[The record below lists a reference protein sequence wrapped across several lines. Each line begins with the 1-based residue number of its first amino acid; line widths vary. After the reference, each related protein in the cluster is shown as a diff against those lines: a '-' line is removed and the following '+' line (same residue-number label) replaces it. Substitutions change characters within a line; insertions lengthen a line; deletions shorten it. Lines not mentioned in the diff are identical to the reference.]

1 MTLEI
6 PNGDWTFKSVAVCKN
21 FGSHVREQLPWYDL
35 MTGAVAHFA
44 RHYIAEESIVYDLGC
59 STGNIGKAL
68 AKTINERRA
77 RLIAVDNA
85 SAMGDIYEG
94 GGVFKCEELEAFE
107 PEPFSVAVCF
117 LSLMFVKKKDRTK
130 LVERLRKKCLPG
142 GAIIVVDKIEQS
154 GGFLGTAVN
163 RLTLAAKLST
173 GTSPSDII
181 AKELSLSG
189 IQRPLARDEVFGAQ
203 VFQFGEFVGFVW
215 ES

>member
-6 PNGDWTFKSVAVCKN
+6 PNGDWTFKSVAVCRN

-44 RHYIAEESIVYDLGC
+44 RHYIVEDSIVYDLGC

-68 AKTINERRA
+68 AKTISERRA
-77 RLIAVDNA
+77 KLIAVDNA
-85 SAMGDIYEG
+85 STMGDIYEG
-94 GGVFKCEELEAFE
+94 GGSFKCEELEHFQ
-107 PEPFSVAVCF
+107 PEPFSVGVLF
-117 LSLMFVKKKDRTK
+117 LSLMFVRKKDRSG
-130 LVERLRKKCLPG
+130 LVERLRENCIPG

-189 IQRPLARDEVFGAQ
+189 IQRPLSRDELFGTQ
-203 VFQFGEFVGFVW
+203 VFQFGEFAGFVW